1 MEQWVTEMMEQ
12 YGYLGLLL
20 VMVIENLFP
29 PIPSEVVLPFGGFMT
44 TRSQL
49 TVPLVIVW
57 ATVGSLVGAIILYG
71 LGLVLSKERVLWI
84 VGRWGRWLRIKPQD
98 IEKSFDWFDRYG
110 KWTVFFGRMVPVVR
124 SLISIPAGMARMNMG
139 LFLLYTILGSLIW
152 NTLLVGIGAVLGS
165 SWHRIVDWIGV
176 YSNIIYVVLALIAIG
191 VLVWLFRRKDIS

>member
-1 MEQWVTEMMEQ
+1 MEQWVTDMMEQ
-12 YGYLGLLL
+12 YGYFGLLA

-44 TRSQL
+44 TRSRL
-49 TVPLVIVW
+49 TVPLVILW
-57 ATVGSLVGAIILYG
+57 ATAGSLAGALILYG
-71 LGLVLSKERVLWI
+71 LGMVLPKERVLWI
-84 VGRWGRWLRIKPQD
+84 VGRWGRWLRLKPQD
-98 IEKSFDWFDRYG
+98 VEKSFDWFERYG

-165 SWHRIVDWIGV
+165 SWHLITDWIGV
-176 YSNIIYVVLALIAIG
+176 YSNIIYAVLALLA
-191 VLVWLFRRKDIS
+191 VAAAVWLFRRKR

>member
-1 MEQWVTEMMEQ
+1 MEQWVTDMMEQ
-12 YGYLGLLL
+12 YGYFGLLA

-49 TVPLVIVW
+49 TVPLVILW
-57 ATVGSLVGAIILYG
+57 ATAGSLVGALILYG
-71 LGLVLSKERVLWI
+71 AGMVLPKERVLWI
-84 VGRWGRWLRIKPQD
+84 VDRWGRWLRLKPQD
-98 IEKSFDWFDRYG
+98 VEKSFDWFDRYG

-165 SWHRIVDWIGV
+165 SWHLITDWIGV
-176 YSNIIYVVLALIAIG
+176 YSNIIYAVLALLA
-191 VLVWLFRRKDIS
+191 VAAAVWLFRRKR

>member
-1 MEQWVTEMMEQ
+1 MEQWVTDMMEQ
-12 YGYLGLLL
+12 YGYFGLLA

-49 TVPLVIVW
+49 TVPLVILW
-57 ATVGSLVGAIILYG
+57 ATAGSLVGALILYG
-71 LGLVLSKERVLWI
+71 AGMVLPKERVLWI
-84 VGRWGRWLRIKPQD
+84 VDRWGRWLRLKPQD
-98 IEKSFDWFDRYG
+98 VEKSFDWFDRYG

-165 SWHRIVDWIGV
+165 SWHLITDWIGV
-176 YSNIIYVVLALIAIG
+176 YSNILYAVLALLA
-191 VLVWLFRRKDIS
+191 VAAAVWLFRRKR

>member
-20 VMVIENLFP
+20 VMVVENLFP

-57 ATVGSLVGAIILYG
+57 ATVGSLAGAIILYG

-84 VGRWGRWLRIKPQD
+84 VDRWGRWLRIKPQD

-110 KWTVFFGRMVPVVR
+110 KWTVFFGRMVPLVR
-124 SLISIPAGMARMNMG
+124 SLISIPAGMARMNLA

-165 SWHRIVDWIGV
+165 SWHRIAEWIDV
-176 YSNIIYVVLALIAIG
+176 YSNIIYVILALIAIG
-191 VLVWLFRRKDIS
+191 VLVWLFRRKDHS